1 MSVWV
6 FGYASLVWRPPRPFV
21 ARRAARIEGWARR
34 FWQAS
39 EDHRGVPG
47 APGRV
52 ATLIPAPGAAL
63 WGAAYAIDARA
74 WPEVEEALAVREQG
88 GYERVDVRC
97 GLAADERA
105 GAIVEEVVAA
115 MFLGGPTSAMFVGP
129 EPREVT
135 AAIVRAARG
144 PSGDNVAYVREL
156 AAALAAL
163 GAPDPEVD
171 AMASLLG

>member
-1 MSVWV
+1 MPWV

-52 ATLIPAPGAAL
+52 ATLIPADGATL
-63 WGAAYAIDARA
+63 WGAAYLIDDAA
-74 WPEVEEALAVREQG
+74 WPEVEHVLAVREQG
-88 GYERVDVRC
+88 GYDRIDVRC
-97 GLAADERA
+97 ALAADDVA
-105 GAIVEEVVAA
+105 GAIVEEVDAA
-115 MFLGGPTSAMFVGP
+115 LYLGAPTNALYIGP
-129 EPREVT
+129 EDREVT
-135 AAIVRAARG
+135 AAIVRRARG

-156 AAALAAL
+156 VAALAAL

-171 AMASLLG
+171 MIAALLG

>member
-1 MSVWV
+1 V

-39 EDHRGVPG
+39 ADHRGTPE

-52 ATLIPAPGAAL
+52 ATLIPLPGATL
-63 WGAAYAIDARA
+63 WGVAYAIADAA
-74 WPEVEEALAVREQG
+74 WPEVERALAVRERG
-88 GYERVDVRC
+88 GYDRVDVRC
-97 GLAADERA
+97 GLAADDVA
-105 GAIVEEVVAA
+105 GAIVDEIDAA
-115 MFLGGPTSAMFVGP
+115 LYLGAPTNAMYIGP
-129 EPREVT
+129 EAREVT
-135 AAIVRAARG
+135 AAIVRGAHG

-171 AMASLLG
+171 AMAALLE